1 MIHNKSDFDKFLP
14 LCPCYFSFRER
25 AGHET
30 PDAELESGLLVGCS
44 AEFSNIK
51 ALTLHQMSFGQRKLP
66 GGCEWVG
73 RVPRYQA
80 KDDRQF

>member
-51 ALTLHQMSFGQRKLP
+51 ALTLH
-66 GGCEWVG
+66 
-73 RVPRYQA
+73 
-80 KDDRQF
+80 